1 MTNLWKKSQ
10 FFEKFDKKSQTSG
23 KISQASGKKTQ
34 SVRFGDK
41 KSQTSEKWLDNR
53 TKTNKFEQSN

>member
-1 MTNLWKKSQ
+1 MTNLCKKSQ

>member
-10 FFEKFDKKSQTSG
+10 FFEKFDKKSQT
-23 KISQASGKKTQ
+23 SGKKTQ

>member
-23 KISQASGKKTQ
+23 KISQASGKKIQ
-34 SVRFGDK
+34 SVRF
-41 KSQTSEKWLDNR
+41 EKLVKND
-53 TKTNKFEQSN
+53 

>member
-1 MTNLWKKSQ
+1 MTNLCKKSQ

-41 KSQTSEKWLDNR
+41 KSQTSEK
-53 TKTNKFEQSN
+53 